1 MFLSK
6 FCGYYV
12 QFVCGINLNSRACY
26 FLPVMGPPSPS
37 FKFSHEKS
45 RTVVT
50 AVYLMRW
57 PTVYRPRWLRA
68 FVPHLATF
76 NFLRTPCIKNTQGDT
91 WQSASPGLHL
101 YRYNEISSSG
111 YNEMCRCHYLCART
125 LHLISDY
132 IWTFWAL
139 IGCCRLPRHKCS
151 P

>member
-12 QFVCGINLNSRACY
+12 QCVCGINLNSRACY
-26 FLPVMGPPSPS
+26 FLPVMGTPSPS

-50 AVYLMRW
+50 VVYLMRW

-139 IGCCRLPRHKCS
+139 IGCCRLPRCKCF